1 MKKLSHYQK
10 CSAQIILLTGMHIG
24 GSKESVKIGGIDNPV
39 IRNPITN
46 IPYIPGSSLK
56 GRFRMALELK
66 YNDVSIEYADKDKS
80 KVKGVGPSETTNNPS
95 QVVKLFGNAR
105 PQSDRE
111 PTRLIFRDSNLVAGY
126 EDYVQGEE
134 KIELKMDRESFK
146 GYKGQNRTQERI
158 AAGAKFDFELMM
170 RVFENDNEDTFQ
182 KRVEEA
188 MRIVESEFIGGSG
201 TRGYGQVKFENIHWE
216 KIAI

>member
-1 MKKLSHYQK
+1 MKKLNYYQK
-10 CSAQIILLTGMHIG
+10 CSAQINLLTGMHIG
-24 GSKESVKIGGIDNPV
+24 GAKESVKIGGIDNPV

-46 IPYIPGSSLK
+46 MPYIPGSSLK

-66 YNDVSIEYADKDKS
+66 YSDVSIEYADEQKS
-80 KVKGVGPSETTNNPS
+80 KVKGVGPSETTNHES
-95 QVVKLFGNAR
+95 QVVKLFGNAK

-111 PTRLIFRDSNLVAGY
+111 PTRLIFRDSNLASGY

-170 RVFENDNEDTFQ
+170 RVFEGDDEQ
-182 KRVEEA
+182 KFKARVEEA
-188 MRIVESEFIGGSG
+188 MKIVESEFLGGSG
-201 TRGYGQVKFENIHWE
+201 TRGYGQVKFENVKWE
-216 KIAI
+216 KIDI